1 MRCVR
6 VVVVVGL
13 VALTAQAQEIPTDVV
28 DPVLDELLQAA
39 ERSPDLVAARAQ
51 AAAAAQQSVLAGALA
66 DPVLAL
72 SYANDGWA
80 PSLGAR
86 DMSALQFMWT
96 QAFPAPGKRKLR
108 SARAESE
115 SQLEGARAE
124 TTRRA
129 LRVAVK
135 RAYALLRLSRGL
147 LMLTRQQA
155 GLLTEVEG
163 VVRARYAAG
172 QGGQQDVLRAQIE
185 LTRVEPT
192 LDAQQA
198 ETVQRLQ
205 ELNRVV
211 GRALAM
217 PLDTPAE
224 LELRSVGPNDDTWL
238 AQVRRQS
245 PDLTSAELQNVTGRA
260 DVELAR
266 SEFKPDWALQASYAT
281 RGRLDPMWQAG
292 VALNLPLQRG
302 RLAAGV
308 AAAEARTRA
317 GDARLQALEA
327 DLELGVRTRL
337 SQLHVAERS
346 VRVYDKG
353 LLPQGRLSVDAAIAN
368 YQAGKIPFI
377 TVLEALASLYGDQAA
392 RLRLLAAH
400 AGLRAS
406 LEEAQLGPALESP
419 TLGPRG
425 TTAARSPMEMGR

>member
-6 VVVVVGL
+6 VVVVVGFA
-13 VALTAQAQEIPTDVV
+13 ALTLQAQEIPPDVV
-28 DPVLDELLQAA
+28 DPVLDELLQTA
-39 ERSPDLVAARAQ
+39 EKSPDLVAARAQ
-51 AAAAAQQSVLAGALA
+51 AAAAAQQSTLAGALS

-80 PSLGAR
+80 PSLGQR
-86 DMSALQFMWT
+86 DMSALQFMWS

-115 SQLEGARAE
+115 SQLEAARADA
-124 TTRRA
+124 TRRA

-147 LMLTRQQA
+147 LDLTRQQA
-155 GLLTEVEG
+155 RLLAEVEG

-198 ETVQRLQ
+198 ETFQRLQ
-205 ELNRVV
+205 ELNRLV
-211 GRALAM
+211 GRAL
-217 PLDTPAE
+217 DTPIETQAE
-224 LELRSVGPNDDTWL
+224 LELHSVGQDGDTWL
-238 AQVRRQS
+238 ARVRGQS
-245 PDLTSAELQNVTGRA
+245 PALAAAELQNVAGRA
-260 DVELAR
+260 DVDLAR
-266 SEFKPDWALQASYAT
+266 SEFKPDWALQAGYAT

-292 VALNLPLQRG
+292 VAINLPLRRG

-308 AAAEARTRA
+308 AAAEARVQA
-317 GDARLQALEA
+317 GNARRQALDA

-337 SQLHVAERS
+337 LQLQVAERS

-368 YQAGKIPFI
+368 YQGGKVPFI
-377 TVLEALASLYGDQAA
+377 TVLEALASLYGDDAA

-419 TLGPRG
+419 ALEERG
-425 TTAARSPMEMGR
+425 TSSTRSSMEMGR